1 MNQEYSTPE
10 KEWKQNGQEEP
21 SRFFRLYD
29 HAEQY
34 LKTSV
39 ELYRLKAV
47 KTGAGIFSSVAT
59 GFILGVVFSMVLLF
73 ASIGL
78 ALYLGKLL
86 GAWHHGFFAVCG
98 IYLIAGIVVYAIR
111 TKILRRKLND
121 YFVKEVFED

>member
-1 MNQEYSTPE
+1 MDTDYTTPE
-10 KEWKQNGQEEP
+10 TASQNGQEES
-21 SRFFRLYD
+21 SRLSRLYD

-34 LKTSV
+34 VKTTI

-59 GFILGVVFSMVLLF
+59 GFILGVAFSMMVLF

-78 ALYLGKLL
+78 AFYLGKVL
-86 GAWHHGFFAVCG
+86 GEWHHGFFAVCG
-98 IYLIAGIVVYAIR
+98 IYFVFGLILYVLRKKYIR
-111 TKILRRKLND
+111 TKLND